1 MTGRGASDERDLPG
15 LAGREGV
22 DPAPPVPS
30 APEPGDPG
38 AIEAALALERGADE
52 LAVEAEAGVEAV
64 VGRWSSPLGRFLRTA
79 LAMLAFLA
87 AVALAWEAFKWLFG
101 DRWRLENVLGT
112 GIDYFHD
119 PPFRLLQASDR
130 QLPHLWD
137 IAAALWTPFQ
147 RGSDVTL
154 LQFLVESALFT
165 LRQAVAGFGLGA
177 LIGIV
182 LASVFV
188 HSGIAERAFMPWVV
202 ASQTVPIVALAPMIV
217 IAFGF
222 GIFSV
227 IVVATYLTFFPVTI
241 AQLRGLRSP
250 DPRALEL
257 MRSYG
262 ASRWAVYWKLRLP
275 ASVPYL
281 FTALKVAAS
290 AAIVGAIIGEG
301 PGGVKEGLGK
311 AIVSYNQQYITGPE
325 KLWATI
331 LVAGLAGICFFLAVR
346 VAEVV
351 VLRSRQARR
360 S

>member
-1 MTGRGASDERDLPG
+1 MEEQRSPAQP
-15 LAGREGV
+15 
-22 DPAPPVPS
+22 DPA
-30 APEPGDPG
+30 EGTLDPH
-38 AIEAALALERGADE
+38 ALEVALDTGGTADA
-52 LAVEAEAGVEAV
+52 LAVESTAGVEAV
-64 VGRWSSPLGRFLRTA
+64 VGRWSTPFGRFMRTTLA
-79 LAMLAFLA
+79 LAAFL
-87 AVALAWEAFKWLFG
+87 VLGALAWEILKWFFG
-101 DRWRLENVLGT
+101 DPWRLKDVLGM
-112 GIDYFHD
+112 GFDYEHR

-154 LQFLVESALFT
+154 LAFLVESALFT
-165 LRQAVAGFGLGA
+165 LRQAVAGFAIGA
-177 LIGIV
+177 FIGIA

-202 ASQTVPIVALAPMIV
+202 ASQTVPIVALAPLIV

-222 GIFSV
+222 GVFSV

-250 DPRALEL
+250 DPRAMEL

-281 FTALKVAAS
+281 FTALKVAAT

-311 AIVSYNQQYITGPE
+311 AIISYNQQYITGPE

-331 LVAGLAGICFFLAVR
+331 LIAGLAGIAFFMAVR
-346 VAEVV
+346 LAEVF
-351 VLRSRQARR
+351 VLRSRGSRA
-360 S
+360 